1 MNRADR
7 YLGAAVLGGI
17 ALCWGVLAGLMVLFA
32 LLGEM
37 ADVGRRGYGF
47 ADALAYVALTAPRRA
62 GEVLPAAALIGSAL
76 GLGTLA
82 RAGELTALRAA
93 GVSLA
98 RMARATALAAVPVL
112 GAGLVVSEGLA
123 PGLEARAEALRAQAQ
138 GRPALAGTGGGFWH
152 RAGGVVLHVAQV
164 PGAGEI
170 AHIEA
175 WEFNDR
181 RELVRVVRAPSG
193 TRQRGGWVLHDA
205 TLTELSDTAIRGARV
220 ARLPAPFVPD
230 PAALVISRTEPEH
243 LGLAELRHQA
253 RLLEANGRAAQR
265 YRLALWKKLG
275 APLTT
280 LVLVLL
286 GLPLVLASGRTLGLG
301 QRLFTAVVVGLVFYL
316 LDQAFGYGALAYGL
330 ALPVAALLPTALAAV
345 LGWFSLRQAARV

>member
-7 YLGAAVLGGI
+7 YLGVAVLGGI
-17 ALCWGVLAGLMVLFA
+17 ALCWGALAGLMVLFA

-62 GEVLPAAALIGSAL
+62 AEVLPAAALIGSAL
-76 GLGTLA
+76 GLGALA
-82 RAGELTALRAA
+82 RTGELTALRAA

-112 GAGLVVSEGLA
+112 IAGLLVGELLA
-123 PGLEARAEALRAQAQ
+123 PGLEARAEARRAQAQ

-152 RAGGVVLHVAQV
+152 RSGNVVLHVAQV
-164 PGAGEI
+164 RGEGEI
-170 AHIEA
+170 AHVEA
-175 WEFNDR
+175 WEFDAR

-193 TRQRGGWVLHDA
+193 TRQGDSWVLHDA
-205 TLTELSDTAIRGARV
+205 ALTELSDTAIRGARV
-220 ARLPAPFVPD
+220 AALPAPFVPE
-230 PAALVISRTEPEH
+230 PAALVVSRAQPEH
-243 LGLAELRHQA
+243 LSLPALRRQA
-253 RLLEANGRAAQR
+253 RLLEANGRSAQR

-286 GLPLVLASGRTLGLG
+286 GLPLVLASGGALGLG
-301 QRLFTAVVVGLVFYL
+301 QRVFAALVAGLAFYL

-330 ALPVAALLPTALAAV
+330 ALPLAALGPTALAAA